1 MFCIKCGTE
10 IIEGAEFC
18 PSCGQPVINITPAQK
33 EGAQPQQQQQFTQ
46 PPQFSQPQQQFTQ
59 SQQQSA
65 QPQQQFAQPQQ
76 QFAQQPQ
83 QFTQPQQQF
92 AQQPQQSAQPQQQ
105 SAQPQQQFTQPQQQF
120 AQPQQQF
127 AQPVQTYPGNY
138 DPDPQ
143 SSQHRA
149 IGIIATIVAALGVIF
164 IWFMPCVTF
173 KLGYAASEMFG
184 INTKHSLITLGEAFD
199 SPEGVLGFGIGFCI
213 LTLLPI
219 LEFTIPRK
227 TGIKYLKKTRSG
239 WISSIIIMGLSLFL
253 EVYVGIGFSNTSSFN
268 SLYEYNALFY
278 IAVIFHVGILILSII
293 MTATISKLRNQQYN
307 YLKSIDYDVKGI

>member
-18 PSCGQPVINITPAQK
+18 PSCGQPVINIPPVQK
-33 EGAQPQQQQQFTQ
+33 EGAQPQQ
-46 PPQFSQPQQQFTQ
+46 
-59 SQQQSA
+59 
-65 QPQQQFAQPQQ
+65 
-76 QFAQQPQ
+76 
-83 QFTQPQQQF
+83 
-92 AQQPQQSAQPQQQ
+92 
-105 SAQPQQQFTQPQQQF
+105 QQQFTQPQQQF

-149 IGIIATIVAALGVIF
+149 IGIIATIVAFLGVIF
-164 IWFMPCVTF
+164 IWIMPCVTF

-184 INTKHSLITLGEAFD
+184 INTKHSLITLGEASN
-199 SPEGVLGFGIGFCI
+199 SPESILGFGIFFCI

-219 LEFTIPRK
+219 LEFTLPRK
-227 TGIKYLKKTRSG
+227 TGINYLKHTRSG
-239 WISSIIIMGLSLFL
+239 WISFIIIIGLSVLF
-253 EVYVGIGFSNTSSFN
+253 EVTMGIGFSNDYSFK
-268 SLYEYNALFY
+268 SIYEFNALYY
-278 IAVIFHVGILILSII
+278 IGVIFHVGILILSII
-293 MTATISKLRNQQYN
+293 MTATISKLRTQQYN